1 MTNDDRLATL
11 LTDALERDAEGAP
24 EMPLRPRWTVDAAP
38 VNAAGT
44 PRSTA
49 AVAIATGARGPR
61 RQRGVVAAMGLV
73 AGLAFVIGGLVVLQR
88 DGSAPPTADVPTS
101 GTRADAP
108 PVPAP
113 GGMMVLDEL
122 PDALAGAEVS
132 GSAGSTPIV
141 DPTSIAGIWV
151 HRWYTATMDRPELE
165 PHLMVASYRADE
177 PLGQLTDGEVHEAVV
192 QGVPAEL
199 YDDPFSGGRAVSFH
213 DGATMF
219 VLTGF
224 HLTDDEL
231 LRAAEHTVVASGR
244 PGAVVDPAFLPPGLV
259 ERASGTQFERHFLP
273 LESLREPSPMIRWDV
288 EDAMVWIQTVTE
300 PADLAPLHR
309 LGYGD
314 VTDTTV
320 RGRPAFLT
328 DLVRRVGHLSA
339 GQQRCRGRLGARHR
353 RAPSS
358 RYRCRVGRAASG
370 HRSTRVRARRPRAG
384 GSRVDQC
391 ASARRRTR
399 RIHGRGRVR
408 CRHVGVR
415 DRRRRLGL
423 QDRRRPRHDG
433 RGAGCAQRLGGRG
446 APPDLPRR
454 RDPRDTTLTRR
465 GNGTVPRVRVRGG
478 ARVGRWV
485 TSLVVVAVLAGC
497 ADDAVSPA
505 TGEGALLATP
515 FQTLAHAAAGDV
527 AMVFRVVA
535 EREFGDGDVT
545 PRHDGAPPAS
555 PAPDPSGA
563 EYVGRVVRVLVD
575 EVVWTSG
582 DREVPTELELVTPG

>member
-11 LTDALERDAEGAP
+11 LTDALERDAEEAP

-328 DLVRRVGHLSA
+328 TISSQPDYVGLTWSEGA
-339 GQQRCRGRLGARHR
+339 VTYLLG
-353 RAPSS
+353 SN
-358 RYRCRVGRAASG
+358 G
-370 HRSTRVRARRPRAG
+370 
-384 GSRVDQC
+384 
-391 ASARRRTR
+391 
-399 RIHGRGRVR
+399 
-408 CRHVGVR
+408 VGVDSVLDIAER
-415 DRRRRLGL
+415 LRPATAVEWDELLRATDRRESER
-423 QDRRRPRHDG
+423 
-433 RGAGCAQRLGGRG
+433 GGREP
-446 APPDLPRR
+446 AVPASTSASPPD
-454 RDPRDTTLTRR
+454 
-465 GNGTVPRVRVRGG
+465 
-478 ARVGRWV
+478 ARVGSTDV
-485 TSLVVVAVLAGC
+485 VEYVAGTSEYVIVAGDSA
-497 ADDAVSPA
+497 SKI
-505 TGEGALLATP
+505 
-515 FQTLAHAAAGDV
+515 AAAHGMTAEELAALNGWEDGVHHPIFPGDV
-527 AMVFRVVA
+527 IRVT
-535 EREFGDGDVT
+535 R
-545 PRHDGAPPAS
+545 P
-555 PAPDPSGA
+555 
-563 EYVGRVVRVLVD
+563 
-575 EVVWTSG
+575 
-582 DREVPTELELVTPG
+582 